1 MKWTFGIMAA
11 LMLLPVTASAQKKA
25 DPEGYLTYS
34 LPSTVISIDVEAV
47 QEKFYAGPYAKY
59 AEKYLGIKPR
69 MKDESACGAGSD
81 KKVQRGCEEEG
92 RGGYSHETGFRRF
105 RDIR

>member
-1 MKWTFGIMAA
+1 MKRTFGFIAA
-11 LMLLPVTASAQKKA
+11 LMLFSAAASAQRKA

-47 QEKFYAGPYAKY
+47 QEKFYAGPYARY

-69 MKDESACGAGSD
+69 VKDETTIQLTRGAES
-81 KKVQRGCEEEG
+81 
-92 RGGYSHETGFRRF
+92 
-105 RDIR
+105 